1 MNENLEILM
10 PVHNEAKAILKI
22 IPHIHQNIG
31 DKIEYSFIICE
42 DGSTDNSLETL
53 IELKKKFSIKLISS
67 DKKKGYSI
75 AVLDGIKNAT
85 ADYLLIMDS
94 DGQSNPDEILNFWT
108 NRKKSNLINGNRTH
122 RYDYMYR
129 KLYSNIAF
137 IIYKIL
143 FKVPLKDPSY
153 AFVLMERKVY
163 QSLSSFKPEMPD
175 GFFWEFNARA
185 FKKGFNFFNLDIVH
199 KERLY
204 GETRIYNWFN
214 LPKISFNNFIGMIK
228 VRFF

>member
-10 PVHNEAKAILKI
+10 PVHNEAKAISKI

-53 IELKKKFSIKLISS
+53 IELKKKFPIKLISS

-108 NRKKSNLINGNRTH
+108 NRKKSNLINGNRAH

-185 FKKGFNFFNLDIVH
+185 FKKGFNFFNLDIVQ
-199 KERLY
+199 KKDYMEKQ
-204 GETRIYNWFN
+204 E
-214 LPKISFNNFIGMIK
+214 FIIGLICQ
-228 VRFF
+228 RSHLIILLA